1 MTSLRSGGSVRLLVA
16 ILILL
21 VPALVAARTINVSPG
36 DKSGIGGALDGASF
50 GDIILV
56 GCGVYPENRLEIPDG
71 VSLVGAGHVA
81 ECVIIESIGM
91 FPLVMCTDCGPMTRI
106 ENLTLTVPEGGM
118 AFPVARGGGV
128 NIMNASPIFSNV
140 IISGFEAD
148 YGGGVYIGDGSSPQF
163 LNCSFEGNYARAAGG
178 GVACTGGSSPLFA
191 NCLFVDNSAETSG
204 GTINCALG
212 STPYLFQCTV
222 SGGSGAVGS
231 GVASWDAPGL
241 TMTGVILVDGLT
253 GRAWDGDWLSAPAPE
268 CSDIFGNEG
277 GDWVGALA
285 PYETSYGNI
294 SADPQF
300 CGALDIVHPF
310 TLNDAS
316 PCATASPPG
325 CGVMGAF
332 AVNCSFVSGVGQ
344 GSGGLPTV
352 SRLHANFPNPFNPR
366 TTIKFD
372 LSRSGPVELAV
383 FDLAGRL
390 VKRLV
395 SESMSAGSHQAVWEG
410 RDTAGRQASAGV
422 YFFQLKTTDTID
434 TKRMTLIK

>member
-1 MTSLRSGGSVRLLVA
+1 MISLRSSGSVRLFVA
-16 ILILL
+16 ALILL
-21 VPALVAARTINVSPG
+21 VPVLTSARTINVSPG

-56 GCGVYPENRLEIPDG
+56 GFGVYLENRLEIPDG
-71 VSLVGAGHVA
+71 VSLVGVGEHPWNVR
-81 ECVIIESIGM
+81 IESIGIM
-91 FPLVMCTDCGPMTRI
+91 PLVVCTDVGSLTRI

-118 AFPVARGGGV
+118 DFEVARGGGV
-128 NIMNASPIFSNV
+128 NLMNASPVFNRV

-148 YGGGVYIGDGSSPQF
+148 YGGGVYCGDGSSPIF
-163 LNCSFEGNYARAAGG
+163 LDCWFEGNYARA
-178 GVACTGGSSPLFA
+178 TGGAVAITGASSPSFQR
-191 NCLFVDNSAETSG
+191 CLFVDNSSEAAG
-204 GTINCALG
+204 GTINSALG
-212 STPYLFQCTV
+212 SAPSLTQCTV
-222 SGGSGAVGS
+222 SRGRGAVGS
-231 GVASWDAPGL
+231 GVSSWDAPGL
-241 TMTGVILVDGLT
+241 VMNGVIMVDGQT
-253 GRAWDGDWLSAPAPE
+253 GRAWDGDWSSAPAPE
-268 CSDIFGNEG
+268 CTDIFGNEG

-285 PYETSYGNI
+285 PHETTGGNI

-300 CGALDIVHPF
+300 CGVINLANPY
-310 TLNDAS
+310 TLNDTS
-316 PCATASPPG
+316 PCSAGANPS
-325 CGVMGAF
+325 CGGIGAF
-332 AVNCSFVSGVGQ
+332 DVHCSYVSGVGQ

-366 TTIKFD
+366 TTIMFD

-383 FDLAGRL
+383 FDVAGRL

-395 SESMSAGSHQAVWEG
+395 SESMSAGRHEAVWEG